1 MKNFIFELSSKRIL
15 FSMMV
20 AVFFSGTP
28 RSAYAEKNEV
38 QVAMQT
44 VTIKGTVADVNGEP
58 VIGATIQ
65 VKGTTTGI
73 ISDVDGNFTLN
84 GVSDKSMLVI
94 SFIGYKTQEIPLNGK
109 TTVKVVLQED
119 SEVLDEVVV
128 VGYGS
133 MRKKDLTGSVVQI
146 RPDKLANE
154 APKTVQDVLR
164 GTPGLNVGMNAS
176 AKGGGTLQIRGQ
188 RSVYVTDKDNPAND
202 THNSPLIILDGMQF
216 YGELSEINPNDIG
229 QIDVL
234 KDASA
239 AAVYGAKAANGVIII
254 STKKG
259 KTGKPMINVSTDWS
273 FATMGA
279 NRKVYGPEGYINYR
293 RDWYVANTYGTNPH
307 TGVYEAY
314 GAATWVPKKAE
325 MKVKENGYLKHLPVT
340 MIIRTIW
347 VNMALPPTSGVPI
360 LVRVLK

>member
-1 MKNFIFELSSKRIL
+1 
-15 FSMMV
+15 
-20 AVFFSGTP
+20 
-28 RSAYAEKNEV
+28 
-38 QVAMQT
+38 
-44 VTIKGTVADVNGEP
+44 
-58 VIGATIQ
+58 
-65 VKGTTTGI
+65 
-73 ISDVDGNFTLN
+73 
-84 GVSDKSMLVI
+84 
-94 SFIGYKTQEIPLNGK
+94 
-109 TTVKVVLQED
+109 
-119 SEVLDEVVV
+119 
-128 VGYGS
+128 
-133 MRKKDLTGSVVQI
+133 
-146 RPDKLANE
+146 
-154 APKTVQDVLR
+154 
-164 GTPGLNVGMNAS
+164 MNAS

>member
-133 MRKKDLTGSVVQI
+133 MRKRI
-146 RPDKLANE
+146 
-154 APKTVQDVLR
+154 
-164 GTPGLNVGMNAS
+164 
-176 AKGGGTLQIRGQ
+176 
-188 RSVYVTDKDNPAND
+188 
-202 THNSPLIILDGMQF
+202 
-216 YGELSEINPNDIG
+216 
-229 QIDVL
+229 
-234 KDASA
+234 
-239 AAVYGAKAANGVIII
+239 
-254 STKKG
+254 
-259 KTGKPMINVSTDWS
+259 
-273 FATMGA
+273 
-279 NRKVYGPEGYINYR
+279 
-293 RDWYVANTYGTNPH
+293 
-307 TGVYEAY
+307 
-314 GAATWVPKKAE
+314 
-325 MKVKENGYLKHLPVT
+325 
-340 MIIRTIW
+340 
-347 VNMALPPTSGVPI
+347 
-360 LVRVLK
+360 